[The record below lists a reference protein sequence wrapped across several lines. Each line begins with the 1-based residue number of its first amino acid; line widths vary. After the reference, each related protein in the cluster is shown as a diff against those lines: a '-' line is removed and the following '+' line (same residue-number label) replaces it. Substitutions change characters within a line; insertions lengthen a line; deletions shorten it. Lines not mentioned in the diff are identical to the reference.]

1 MSICRN
7 CAVYWPSSQISD
19 AMNLRWKL
27 ILGSALIE
35 AVMLTVLVLNNVRLI
50 ETSLQDQVELR
61 LREISVLLNASIA
74 PSMAQL
80 DYAPING
87 VFSESMRKEGIVYFA
102 LFDKGGKQVA
112 GDGWA
117 ADKAL
122 PLTQLQIDIKS
133 ELRRFDTEI
142 PIGIGSQS
150 YGRLQFGI
158 STEFLHQARQKLV
171 RQSMLIATAEIVLS
185 TLLLIVLGIWLT
197 RHLHKLEGA
206 SLAVAQGNFD
216 VAVEVDCADE
226 VARVGQA
233 FNKMTQEIKH
243 RLSDLSSSEERFRGL
258 TALSSDWYWE
268 QDANFRFTRF
278 QGGAR
283 GEPGQMDSLFLG
295 KTLWECGNPLVA
307 EEVWAQ
313 HKAVLEARLSF
324 RDFEYGYLAENGESL
339 FTSTSGEPCFDR
351 QGVFTGYRGV
361 GKNITNRKRTE
372 AALVRSERLLR
383 LSSQAAQIG
392 SYAIDLTSGRW
403 ESSPLLDELLG
414 IDESFERD
422 IAGWQSLLHPDDKM
436 RVAADFE
443 TTINT
448 GKAFSREY
456 RIIRPLNGETR
467 WMVAWGDYE
476 LDSTGKPVLQVGAM
490 QDISE
495 RKSAAG
501 EIEHLAFYDPLTG
514 LPNRRLLIDRLRQA
528 TAASTRC
535 ARHGALL
542 FLDLDNFKTLN
553 DTLGHDIGDM
563 LLQQV
568 AERLAT
574 CVREGDTVARLGG
587 DEFVIMLKDL
597 SENLQEAATQTE
609 VVGEK
614 ILTTLN
620 RPYQL
625 ANINHHSTPSI
636 GVTLFMNHQGTID
649 DLMKRADLAMYQAKG
664 AGRNTLRFFD
674 PEMQATVT
682 TRAALE
688 VDLREA
694 LLKEQFVLYYQA
706 QVDGAGRLTGV
717 EALLRW
723 PHPRRGMVSPLEFIP
738 LAEETGVILPLG
750 HWVLQT
756 ACAQLVVWAKQPAMA
771 HLTIAVNV
779 SARQFGQ
786 PNFVEEVLAIL
797 AHHGADPF
805 RLKLELTESLL
816 VNDVE
821 SIIAKMTALKAKGV
835 GFSLDDF
842 GTGYS
847 SLSYLKRLPLDQLKI
862 DQGFIRNILTD
873 TNDAAIAKMVVALAD
888 SLGLA
893 VIAEGVELKEQSEFL
908 ARQGCNAYQG
918 YLFGRPLPITEFEAL
933 LQKT

>member
-1 MSICRN
+1 
-7 CAVYWPSSQISD
+7 
-19 AMNLRWKL
+19 MNLRWKL

>member
-1 MSICRN
+1 
-7 CAVYWPSSQISD
+7 
-19 AMNLRWKL
+19 MNLRWKL

-102 LFDKGGKQVA
+102 LFDKSGKQVA